1 MPPKKPHPECAPQSY
16 FRFDSGDN
24 YLSIE
29 QLFQA
34 DTVGSVG
41 CLRLGHHCVLEPADV
56 DLRERSRISHVLTLA
71 VAEPWATNAADRVG
85 RVSCLRS
92 ASQTARDGNNP
103 GRARRYEWRII
114 MLDGHVLVLNR
125 VFQAVQITSARRA
138 LTLLYKGQVK
148 AVDSEYRTY
157 DFDNWAD
164 IPVQAD
170 DDHYVRTPS
179 RNILIPHVVQLLVF
193 DRLPRQE
200 VKFSRGNIYLRDGNR
215 CQYCGKKFSSSELS
229 LDHVVPISRGGKS
242 TWENV
247 VCACLP
253 CNVKKGNK
261 LLTETGLQLKRQPV
275 RPRWHPLHRLQGRN
289 FPDIWKN
296 FLDEAYWNVE
306 LKE

>member
-1 MPPKKPHPECAPQSY
+1 VPARVEC
-16 FRFDSGDN
+16 R
-24 YLSIE
+24 
-29 QLFQA
+29 
-34 DTVGSVG
+34 GS
-41 CLRLGHHCVLEPADV
+41 
-56 DLRERSRISHVLTLA
+56 RELA
-71 VAEPWATNAADRVG
+71 G
-85 RVSCLRS
+85 
-92 ASQTARDGNNP
+92 DGNNL
-103 GRARRYEWRII
+103 GFARRYEWRI

-157 DFDNWAD
+157 DFENWAD
-164 IPVQAD
+164 IPIQAD
-170 DDHYVRTPS
+170 DDHFVRTPS

-242 TWENV
+242 SWENV

-261 LLTETGLQLKRQPV
+261 LLTETGIQLRRLPV
-275 RPRWHPLHRLQGRN
+275 RPKWHPLHRLQGRN

>member
-1 MPPKKPHPECAPQSY
+1 MRSAELDSESTQALTISDSSLFFNSAVLGLPGCRVAWLPKLPAEHRATRQLGNPAT
-16 FRFDSGDN
+16 
-24 YLSIE
+24 IE
-29 QLFQA
+29 R
-34 DTVGSVG
+34 GP
-41 CLRLGHHCVLEPADV
+41 CIMCP
-56 DLRERSRISHVLTLA
+56 
-71 VAEPWATNAADRVG
+71 
-85 RVSCLRS
+85 LRS
-92 ASQTARDGNNP
+92 KYGGDGNNL
-103 GRARRYEWRII
+103 GVVRRYEWQL

-157 DFDNWAD
+157 DFENWAD
-164 IPVQAD
+164 IPIQAD
-170 DDHYVRTPS
+170 DDHFVRTPS

-200 VKFSRGNIYLRDGNR
+200 VKFSRGNIYLRDSNR

-261 LLTETGLQLKRQPV
+261 LLTETGLQLKRPPV

-306 LKE
+306 LHA

>member
-1 MPPKKPHPECAPQSY
+1 M
-16 FRFDSGDN
+16 
-24 YLSIE
+24 
-29 QLFQA
+29 
-34 DTVGSVG
+34 
-41 CLRLGHHCVLEPADV
+41 
-56 DLRERSRISHVLTLA
+56 
-71 VAEPWATNAADRVG
+71 
-85 RVSCLRS
+85 
-92 ASQTARDGNNP
+92 
-103 GRARRYEWRII
+103 
-114 MLDGHVLVLNR
+114 
-125 VFQAVQITSARRA
+125 QITSVRRA

-157 DFDNWAD
+157 DFENWVD

-253 CNVKKGNK
+253 CNVRKGNK
-261 LLTETGLQLKRQPV
+261 LLHRDRTAAQAAAGAAEMASAPSPAGTQL
-275 RPRWHPLHRLQGRN
+275 PRHL
-289 FPDIWKN
+289 
-296 FLDEAYWNVE
+296 EE
-306 LKE
+306 LSG